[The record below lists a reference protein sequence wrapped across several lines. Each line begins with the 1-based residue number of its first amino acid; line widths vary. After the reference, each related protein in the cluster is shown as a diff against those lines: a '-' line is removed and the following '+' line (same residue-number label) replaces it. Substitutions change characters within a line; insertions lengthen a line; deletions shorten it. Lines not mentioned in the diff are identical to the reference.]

1 MRRQKNTNKNEIYV
15 LISLGQKWGVTYT
28 FTMQS
33 KFFKESKLYKG
44 NENLKS
50 NGGL

>member
-1 MRRQKNTNKNEIYV
+1 MRRQKNTNKNKIHV
-15 LISLGQKWGVTYT
+15 LINLGQKWGATYT
-28 FTMQS
+28 FTMKS
-33 KFFKESKLYKG
+33 IFFKESKLYKG